1 MEIKRERERGPIF
14 FSPSL
19 PPSLSVRYA
28 PAAIPVYTNMQFHCP
43 TSFQRQSTDFILRLP
58 REELGLGRGRGGGGR
73 GGGGGQK
80 RARKTEESGSS
91 GSSGVGGRRKKM
103 ARKTAKLEVAAA
115 DPDGRRHGPAF
126 GGDPRWRE
134 THWPNAL

>member
-1 MEIKRERERGPIF
+1 
-14 FSPSL
+14 
-19 PPSLSVRYA
+19 
-28 PAAIPVYTNMQFHCP
+28 MQFHCP

-91 GSSGVGGRRKKM
+91 GSSGLGGRRKKM

-115 DPDGRRHGPAF
+115 DPDGRSKMDAVEVADEETGSNRWIAHVNKYVTIPPDF
-126 GGDPRWRE
+126 RQMPR
-134 THWPNAL
+134 